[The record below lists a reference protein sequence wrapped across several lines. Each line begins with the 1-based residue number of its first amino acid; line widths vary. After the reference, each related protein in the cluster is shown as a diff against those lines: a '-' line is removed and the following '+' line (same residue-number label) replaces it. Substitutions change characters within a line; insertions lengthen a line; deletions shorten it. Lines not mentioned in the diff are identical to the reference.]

1 METAEALELLQR
13 RLQLLESA
21 LAEATD
27 SVERRRL
34 RDELLE
40 LHRRFD
46 VISDSSVAGPLEP
59 LRPEPGAPAPTALP
73 FGPSTSGLPESA
85 WTTAARRDNAEQ
97 SLTFLDAAA
106 ICLLE
111 KPLDFT
117 GRACRREY
125 WWFAAFVALT
135 QIFVA
140 FVLYPAGESGH
151 LDGSVGFLI
160 QLAGVGLLLWIMVAH
175 LAAAVRRLHDTGRSG
190 YLFLLS
196 LIPIFGPL
204 FMLVVLSERG
214 EPETNEYG

>member
-27 SVERRRL
+27 DAKRRRL

-46 VISDSSVAGPLEP
+46 VISGATVTGPLKP
-59 LRPEPGAPAPTALP
+59 LRPEPGAQAPAASLVAL
-73 FGPSTSGLPESA
+73 STNGLQESEWA
-85 WTTAARRDNAEQ
+85 SAATLGEAGQ
-97 SLTFLDAAA
+97 SITFLDAAA

-111 KPLDFT
+111 KPFDFT
-117 GRACRREY
+117 GRASRREY

-135 QIFVA
+135 NAFVA
-140 FVLYPAGESGH
+140 FVLYPAAESGQ
-151 LDGSVGFLI
+151 LDGPVGFLV
-160 QLAGVGLLLWIMVAH
+160 QLAGAGLLLWIIIAH

-190 YLFLLS
+190 YAVLLS
-196 LIPIFGPL
+196 LIPLAGLL
-204 FMLVVLSERG
+204 FMLVVLTERG
-214 EPETNEYG
+214 EPEANEYG